1 MTSPLSWGRLVSYCR
16 ARFPIN
22 FQVMFLMMFQVAT
35 LPVDMDLEN
44 WLESTGT
51 KDESREEVGK
61 CFHIVMMM
69 QNPELK

>member
-1 MTSPLSWGRLVSYCR
+1 
-16 ARFPIN
+16 
-22 FQVMFLMMFQVAT
+22 MFLTMLRVAT

-51 KDESREEVGK
+51 KDESREEVGR

-69 QNPELK
+69 KTQN

>member
-1 MTSPLSWGRLVSYCR
+1 
-16 ARFPIN
+16 
-22 FQVMFLMMFQVAT
+22 MFLTMFQVAT

-51 KDESREEVGK
+51 NERREEVGR

>member
-1 MTSPLSWGRLVSYCR
+1 
-16 ARFPIN
+16 
-22 FQVMFLMMFQVAT
+22 MFLTMFQVAT

-51 KDESREEVGK
+51 KGDSREEVVR